1 MILIIDTQYFENF
14 TIIDTDFDS
23 NKVNNHLVDAQE
35 IQVYELLGKDLY
47 DQLQLALA
55 GTPTVDEQILID
67 KLKPFLLKATELNLI
82 PFLNTPVTAKGTQ
95 ERSGNNTTS
104 ASGTDKGLILDNVRA
119 KIEVHALR
127 IAKFLDENQA
137 KYPNWRKGCKTNKP
151 TFYSAI
157 YGV

>member
-127 IAKFLDENQA
+127 IAKFLDENKA
-137 KYPNWRKGCKTNKP
+137 LYPNWRKDCNTNKP